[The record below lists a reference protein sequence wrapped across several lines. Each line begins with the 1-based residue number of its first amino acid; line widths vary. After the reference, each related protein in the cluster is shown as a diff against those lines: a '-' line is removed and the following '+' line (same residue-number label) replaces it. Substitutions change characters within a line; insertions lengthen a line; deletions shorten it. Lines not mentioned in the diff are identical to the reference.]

1 MRLIF
6 LLVLAVLFSA
16 GASAETLLDLR
27 LEPNTL
33 CNGDSTLLFIDI
45 DNTGTVAI
53 RDASLQISSS
63 SLALSVT
70 ERIDV
75 PLGRTTRV
83 MQFSVSH
90 DARGDYALVVS
101 LDGESRSEILHVLSC
116 SFPMGVPVLIV
127 PESNDERST
136 NYPLVAVIVGIQL
149 IIALTVVSVVSVMK
163 RKRASSQPAPVK
175 RKKSKSK

>member
-101 LDGESRSEILHVLSC
+101 LDGESRSEVLHVLSC

-149 IIALTVVSVVSVMK
+149 IIVLIVVSVVSVMK
-163 RKRASSQPAPVK
+163 RKQEPQPVKK